1 MAERVPSWL
10 RWSVLGL
17 ILTAVLLIGSG
28 VLSSSPATQQ
38 ERAHAIDTRLKS
50 PDSTG
55 LSVAQS
61 TSASAAAIRAD
72 VRSQVNQGRSDGE
85 IIASLEARYGTAVL
99 LTPPV
104 GGLSTLLWLLPA
116 LLLVGIV
123 LSVVVVA
130 RRRRFPTVS

>member
-1 MAERVPSWL
+1 MAERVPFAL
-10 RWSVLGL
+10 RWSVLGVL
-17 ILTAVLLIGSG
+17 IVISLVVGSG
-28 VLSSSPATQQ
+28 VLNSSSASHQ

-72 VRSQVNQGRSDGE
+72 VRSQVNQGRGDDE

-99 LTPPV
+99 LTPPG
-104 GGLSTLLWLLPA
+104 GGLSILLWLLPA
-116 LLLVGIV
+116 LLLIGIA
-123 LSVVVVA
+123 LSAVVVA
-130 RRRRFPTVS
+130 RRRRLPTGP